1 MTRGRLINPR
11 VPGVGLSEHI
21 PNSVEPVPC
30 PARTMVTGR
39 FVPADVP
46 VIFRI
51 RFRTETSWRTM
62 DREASA
68 EGTTAPAGAETW
80 RRCDGSR
87 AEVR

>member
-1 MTRGRLINPR
+1 MARGRLIGPR
-11 VPGVGLSEHI
+11 VPDVGLPEHLPKSI
-21 PNSVEPVPC
+21 EPVPC
-30 PARTMVTGR
+30 RVRIRVAGR
-39 FVPADVP
+39 FVRADVP

-51 RFRTETSWRTM
+51 RFRTGTSWRTM